1 MTIQEYFQKNN
12 GKPIDYDGYYG
23 NQCMDLYRQYVKECL
38 EYPQSPGVVGAADV
52 WTTYLKDYYERINND
67 PTSVPQLGDI
77 IIWNKNA
84 GGGFGHISVFNSGDS
99 NNFISFDQNWPVG
112 SYCHFQNH
120 NYTNVLGW
128 LRSKK
133 LISNP
138 PEAILTGDSTKV
150 DLGEVGIMEIQAIKS
165 TINDLK
171 KGVYE
176 YEERINVLKKSCDI
190 EIKELEEKLGKESY
204 IPTSKL
210 SSLFYGLA
218 VAIDKTW
225 NSED

>member
-1 MTIQEYFQKNN
+1 
-12 GKPIDYDGYYG
+12 
-23 NQCMDLYRQYVKECL
+23 
-38 EYPQSPGVVGAADV
+38 VV
-52 WTTYLKDYYERINND
+52 
-67 PTSVPQLGDI
+67 
-77 IIWNKNA
+77 
-84 GGGFGHISVFNSGDS
+84 
-99 NNFISFDQNWPVG
+99 
-112 SYCHFQNH
+112 
-120 NYTNVLGW
+120 
-128 LRSKK
+128 RSKK

-165 TINDLK
+165 TINDLRK
-171 KGVYE
+171 SVYE
-176 YEERINVLKKSCDI
+176 HEERIDVLKKSCDI